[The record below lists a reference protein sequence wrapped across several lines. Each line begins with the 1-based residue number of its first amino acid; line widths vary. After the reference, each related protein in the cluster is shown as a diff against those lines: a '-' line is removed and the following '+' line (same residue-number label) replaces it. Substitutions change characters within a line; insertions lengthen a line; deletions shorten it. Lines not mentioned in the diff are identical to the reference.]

1 MTSGKAKAPRQTP
14 TEGPAPSRSASH
26 TRFKSPIQRAEP
38 PTSPG
43 VHAPSTLPPPPFES
57 EAEVQGLEWWLGAHM
72 HLASD
77 LLCLEQLVEG
87 FAEGGA
93 HPETLRRLTA
103 QAGEVRDALYE
114 LYCDAADP
122 RMASVV
128 ASGGALEQHV
138 RGRYAWCTRIVA
150 VLTAIA
156 DGLRKGGPDW
166 GTIKAGFRDAAEC
179 YAGPSD
185 VLRDAVRGLLVDFAS
200 PVEPLRNLPQDL
212 EQLFGSAERLHETL
226 ASRFA
231 DGAPPSMR
239 PS

>member
-1 MTSGKAKAPRQTP
+1 MTSGKAKAPRQTA
-14 TEGPAPSRSASH
+14 TEGSAPSRIASH

-38 PTSPG
+38 PTAPG

-57 EAEVQGLEWWLGAHM
+57 EAEVQGLEWWLDTHM

-87 FAEGGA
+87 LAGGGA
-93 HPETLRRLTA
+93 PSETLRRLTA

-122 RMASVV
+122 RMAPVV
-128 ASGGALEQHV
+128 EPGAALEQDV
-138 RGRYAWCTRIVA
+138 RRRYAWCTRIVA

-156 DGLRKGGPDW
+156 DGLRRGGPDW
-166 GTIKAGFRDAAEC
+166 GAIKAGFRDAAER
-179 YAGPSD
+179 YAGASD
-185 VLRDAVRGLLVDFAS
+185 VLRDAVKGLLVDFTS

-212 EQLFGSAERLHETL
+212 EQLFGSAERLHEKL

-231 DGAPPSMR
+231 DEAPSSIR